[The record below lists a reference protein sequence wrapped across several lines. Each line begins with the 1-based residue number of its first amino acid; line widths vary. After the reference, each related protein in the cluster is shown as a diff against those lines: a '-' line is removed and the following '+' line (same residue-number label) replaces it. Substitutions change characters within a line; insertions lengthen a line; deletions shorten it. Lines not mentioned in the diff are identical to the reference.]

1 MWKAFGTETDSND
14 NRPHIGYFRPR
25 ISSISG
31 ALHSLTKQRFLT
43 PPTSGSKDDDTTTV
57 AGGGRTGS
65 TNGPGAGGGG
75 SSVLGHHGNYG
86 GINPSSFDVYSFDA
100 SRINGT
106 CLTGA
111 TVAPSPTRS
120 SYGELLAYSRSP
132 SARASIDSTAAHAVY
147 DIDLDGKSNYYSDI
161 HTSFIILR
169 EKKKIFLILDHFHQC

>member
-43 PPTSGSKDDDTTTV
+43 PPSSAVKDDDTTV
-57 AGGGRTGS
+57 GSGRIGPS
-65 TNGPGAGGGG
+65 AGPGV
-75 SSVLGHHGNYG
+75 SVLGHHGNYG

-106 CLTGA
+106 CLTGT

-147 DIDLDGKSNYYSDI
+147 DIDLEGE
-161 HTSFIILR
+161 FLR
-169 EKKKIFLILDHFHQC
+169 LLKC